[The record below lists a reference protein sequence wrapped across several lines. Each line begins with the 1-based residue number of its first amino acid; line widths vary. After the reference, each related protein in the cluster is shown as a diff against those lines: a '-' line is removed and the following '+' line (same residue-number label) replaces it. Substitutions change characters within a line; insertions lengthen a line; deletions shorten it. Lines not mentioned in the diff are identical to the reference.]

1 MYCMRLL
8 YVLLY
13 VMEQK
18 KIPFGGA
25 ARRNDRLSRNS
36 RIYEFS
42 VMNSMM
48 RSIYLTTYCTTSTVE
63 VEYPRVWKCVIL
75 YIVVKYRDLM

>member
-1 MYCMRLL
+1 MF
-8 YVLLY
+8 Y
-13 VMEQK
+13 VMKQK

-42 VMNSMM
+42 VMNNIM
-48 RSIYLTTYCTTSTVE
+48 RSINLTTTSTVE

-75 YIVVKYRDLM
+75 YIVVQEGSYVTRDSHHICS